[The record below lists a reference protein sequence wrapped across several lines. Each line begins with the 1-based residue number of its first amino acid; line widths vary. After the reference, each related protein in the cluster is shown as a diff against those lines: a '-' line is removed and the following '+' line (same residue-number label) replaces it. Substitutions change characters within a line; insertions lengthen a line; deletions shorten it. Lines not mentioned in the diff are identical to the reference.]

1 MAAIPSTV
9 EASEEQLLAAE
20 IGDHVTLA
28 QDAWRRLRR
37 NRVAVIGLGIIV
49 LFIVVALISIVWTP
63 YPTWQQAL
71 GPTYQG
77 PTLTH
82 PLGLDD
88 YGRDIMSRVMGGA
101 GIALA
106 VGVGASLIAS
116 MIGIALGLLAGFYR
130 GKVDMVI
137 SLVINISYGIPDLLI
152 ALIMVLLIGRGIQNI
167 ILAISVTAWLGMAR
181 LVRGQT
187 LSIREREFVEAA
199 RTIGTPNPM
208 ILLRHILP
216 NALGPIVVQ
225 ATYLVPAAIIFEAFL
240 SLLGIGIPPP
250 APSPGRMASPGYKA
264 LELAPHIVLMPCA
277 ALSLTVLAFN
287 WVGDGL
293 RDAIDPRMERWQRG
307 LAGPRGR
314 EFKACT

>member
-1 MAAIPSTV
+1 MAAIPQAIESSQEFALET
-9 EASEEQLLAAE
+9 EIAE
-20 IGDHVTLA
+20 HVTLG

-37 NRVAVIGLGIIV
+37 NKLAVIGLVIIS
-49 LFIVVALISIVWTP
+49 LFVVTALVSFVWTP
-63 YPTWQQAL
+63 YATWRQAL

-77 PTLTH
+77 PTLAH

-88 YGRDIMSRVMGGA
+88 YGRDILSRVMGGA
-101 GIALA
+101 AIALS

-116 MIGIALGLLAGFYR
+116 TIGIILGLVAGFYR
-130 GKVDMVI
+130 GRVDAVI
-137 SLVINISYGIPDLLI
+137 STIINISYGVPDLLI
-152 ALIMVLLIGRGIQNI
+152 ALVLVLLIGRGVFPV

-187 LSIREREFVEAA
+187 FSIREKEFVEAA
-199 RTIGTPNPM
+199 RTIGTPNRY

-240 SLLGIGIPPP
+240 SLLGMGIPPP
-250 APSPGRMASPGYKA
+250 APSWGRMASEGYHA
-264 LELAPHIVLMPCA
+264 MQIAPHIVLMPCA

-293 RDAIDPRMERWQRG
+293 RDAIDPRMRR
-307 LAGPRGR
+307 
-314 EFKACT
+314 

>member
-1 MAAIPSTV
+1 MAAAPQTIESSQEFQLET
-9 EASEEQLLAAE
+9 EISE
-20 IGDHVTLA
+20 HVTLF

-37 NRVAVIGLGIIV
+37 NKLALIGLVIIAV
-49 LFIVVALISIVWTP
+49 FVSAALVSFVWTP
-63 YPTWQQAL
+63 YPTWKQAL

-77 PTLTH
+77 PTLAH

-88 YGRDIMSRVMGGA
+88 YGRDILSRVMGGA
-101 GIALA
+101 AIALS
-106 VGVGASLIAS
+106 VGVGAAGIAS
-116 MIGIALGLLAGFYR
+116 MIGIILGLLAGFYR
-130 GKVDMVI
+130 GKVDLVI
-137 SLVINISYGIPDLLI
+137 STLINISYGIPDLLI
-152 ALIMVLLIGRGIQNI
+152 ALVLVLLIGRGTGNI

-187 LSIREREFVEAA
+187 LSIREKEFVEAA
-199 RTIGTPNPM
+199 RTIGTPNRW

-240 SLLGIGIPPP
+240 SLLGMGIPPP
-250 APSPGRMASPGYKA
+250 APSWGRMASEGYKA

-287 WVGDGL
+287 WLGDGL
-293 RDAIDPRMERWQRG
+293 RDAIDPRMRR
-307 LAGPRGR
+307 
-314 EFKACT
+314 

>member
-1 MAAIPSTV
+1 MAAIPQTI
-9 EASEEQLLAAE
+9 ETAEELQLETEVAE
-20 IGDHVTLA
+20 HVTFF

-37 NRVAVIGLGIIV
+37 NRLAVIGLVIIGV
-49 LFIVVALISIVWTP
+49 FITAALISFVWTP
-63 YPTWQQAL
+63 YPTWRQAL

-77 PTLTH
+77 PTLAH

-88 YGRDIMSRVMGGA
+88 YGRDILSRVMGGA
-101 GIALA
+101 AIALS

-116 MIGIALGLLAGFYR
+116 CTGIILGLLAGFYR
-130 GKVDMVI
+130 GKVDVVI
-137 SLVINISYGIPDLLI
+137 STVINIAYGVPDLLI
-152 ALIMVLLIGRGIQNI
+152 ALVLVLLIGRGVGNV

-187 LSIREREFVEAA
+187 LSIREKEYVEAA
-199 RTIGTPNPM
+199 RTIGTPNRW
-208 ILLRHILP
+208 ILLRHVLP

-240 SLLGIGIPPP
+240 SLLGMGVPPP
-250 APSPGRMASPGYKA
+250 APSWGRMASEGYKA
-264 LELAPHIVLMPCA
+264 LQLAPHIVLMPCA

-293 RDAIDPRMERWQRG
+293 RDAIDPRMRR
-307 LAGPRGR
+307 
-314 EFKACT
+314 

>member
-1 MAAIPSTV
+1 MAAIPQAIESSQEFALET
-9 EASEEQLLAAE
+9 EIAE
-20 IGDHVTLA
+20 HVTLG

-37 NRVAVIGLGIIV
+37 NKLAVIGLVIIG
-49 LFIVVALISIVWTP
+49 LFVVTALISFVWTP
-63 YPTWQQAL
+63 YATWRQAL

-77 PTLTH
+77 PTLAH

-88 YGRDIMSRVMGGA
+88 YGRDILSRVMGGA
-101 GIALA
+101 AIALS

-116 MIGIALGLLAGFYR
+116 TIGIILGLVSGFYR
-130 GKVDMVI
+130 GKVDAVI
-137 SLVINISYGIPDLLI
+137 STIINISYGVPDLLI
-152 ALIMVLLIGRGIQNI
+152 ALVLVLLIGRGVFPV

-187 LSIREREFVEAA
+187 FSIREKEFVEAA
-199 RTIGTPNPM
+199 RTIGTPNRW
-208 ILLRHILP
+208 ILVRHILP

-240 SLLGIGIPPP
+240 SLLGMGIPPP
-250 APSPGRMASPGYKA
+250 APSWGRMASEGYKA
-264 LELAPHIVLMPCA
+264 LQIAPHIVLMPCI

-293 RDAIDPRMERWQRG
+293 RDAIDPRMRR
-307 LAGPRGR
+307 
-314 EFKACT
+314 

>member
-1 MAAIPSTV
+1 MAALPQSLEQSQELTLD
-9 EASEEQLLAAE
+9 SELSE
-20 IGDHVTLA
+20 HVSLG

-37 NRVAVIGLGIIV
+37 NRLAVIGLVIIGI
-49 LFIVVALISIVWTP
+49 FIVAALVSFVWTP
-63 YPTWQQAL
+63 YPTWRQAL

-77 PTLTH
+77 PTLAH

-88 YGRDIMSRVMGGA
+88 YGRDILSRVMGGA
-101 GIALA
+101 AIALS

-116 MIGIALGLLAGFYR
+116 CIGIVLGLLAGFYR
-130 GKVDMVI
+130 GKVDLVI
-137 SLVINISYGIPDLLI
+137 STVINIAYGIPDLLI
-152 ALIMVLLIGRGIQNI
+152 ALVLVLLIGSGVGNV

-187 LSIREREFVEAA
+187 LSVREKEFVEAA
-199 RTIGTPNPM
+199 RTIGTPNRW
-208 ILLRHILP
+208 ILIRHILP

-240 SLLGIGIPPP
+240 SLLGMGIPPP
-250 APSPGRMASPGYKA
+250 APSWGRMASEGYKA
-264 LELAPHIVLMPCA
+264 LELSPHIVLMPCA

-293 RDAIDPRMERWQRG
+293 RDAIDPRMRR
-307 LAGPRGR
+307 
-314 EFKACT
+314 

>member
-1 MAAIPSTV
+1 MAAIPQAIESSQEFALET
-9 EASEEQLLAAE
+9 EIAE
-20 IGDHVTLA
+20 HVTLG

-37 NRVAVIGLGIIV
+37 NKLAVIGLVIIS
-49 LFIVVALISIVWTP
+49 LFVVTALVSFVWTP
-63 YPTWQQAL
+63 YATWRQAL

-77 PTLTH
+77 PTLAH

-88 YGRDIMSRVMGGA
+88 YGRDILSRVMGGA
-101 GIALA
+101 AIALS

-116 MIGIALGLLAGFYR
+116 TIGIILGLVAGFYR
-130 GKVDMVI
+130 GRVDAVI
-137 SLVINISYGIPDLLI
+137 STIINISYGVPDLLI
-152 ALIMVLLIGRGIQNI
+152 ALVLVLLIGRGVFPV

-187 LSIREREFVEAA
+187 FSIREKEFVEAA
-199 RTIGTPNPM
+199 RTIGTPNRW
-208 ILLRHILP
+208 ILVRHILP

-240 SLLGIGIPPP
+240 SLLGMGIPPP
-250 APSPGRMASPGYKA
+250 APSWGRMASEGYKA
-264 LELAPHIVLMPCA
+264 LQIAPHIVLMPCI

-293 RDAIDPRMERWQRG
+293 RDAIDPRMRR
-307 LAGPRGR
+307 
-314 EFKACT
+314 